1 MSVVTYEVGKDGN
14 DIKIRDYMKDNLN
27 LSGRFIRG
35 SAMNRRLRV
44 NGKDV
49 KLNYRLHEGDII
61 EVTINAEESQNI
73 EGEDLNIKV
82 IYEDD
87 DLLIVDKPPFMVVH
101 PTKSHPSGTLAN
113 GVIHHFRSNNDNSIV
128 RLVSRLDRDT
138 SGLIMIAKNQFSHM
152 NLAKS
157 MEKNQI
163 EKSYLA
169 IIHGKLENNEGTID
183 LPIGRPTNE
192 TIKRAVLEDGQRSIT
207 HYKIRESY
215 RKGALVELLLETGRT
230 HQIRVHLSY
239 VGCPIYGEQ
248 LYSEF
253 NDEEFISRQA
263 LHAYALTLPHPR
275 TGIIL
280 KFKSQIP
287 EDMQNLIE
295 TLKDLK

>member
-1 MSVVTYEVGKDGN
+1 MSVITYKVGKEGQDV
-14 DIKIRDYMKDNLN
+14 KIRDYMKENLN

-35 SAMNRRLRV
+35 SAMDRRLRV
-44 NGKDV
+44 NGKEV
-49 KLNYRLHEGDII
+49 KLNYKLQEDDVI
-61 EVTINAEESQNI
+61 EVTVNAEESQNI

-101 PTKSHPSGTLAN
+101 PTKSHPMGTLAN

-157 MEKNQI
+157 MEKNLI
-163 EKSYLA
+163 KKSYLA
-169 IIHGKLENNEGTID
+169 IIHGNLENQEGTID
-183 LPIGRPTNE
+183 LPIGRPTDE

-207 HYKIRESY
+207 HYKIKESY
-215 RKGALVELLLETGRT
+215 KEGALVELVLETGRT

-248 LYSEF
+248 LYSDF
-253 NDEEFISRQA
+253 NDEELISRQA

-275 TGIIL
+275 SGEIL
-280 KFKSQIP
+280 NFESALP
-287 EDMQNLIE
+287 EDMTKLIHNLQF
-295 TLKDLK
+295 K

>member
-1 MSVVTYEVGKDGN
+1 MSVITYKVGKEGQDV
-14 DIKIRDYMKDNLN
+14 KIRDYMKENLN

-35 SAMNRRLRV
+35 SAMDRRLRV
-44 NGKDV
+44 NGKEV
-49 KLNYRLHEGDII
+49 KLNYKLQEEDVI
-61 EVTINAEESQNI
+61 EVTVNAEETQNI
-73 EGEDLNIKV
+73 EGEDLNIRV

-101 PTKSHPSGTLAN
+101 PTKSHPMGTLAN

-157 MEKNQI
+157 MEKNLI
-163 EKSYLA
+163 KKSYLA
-169 IIHGKLENNEGTID
+169 IIHGNLENQQGTID

-207 HYKIRESY
+207 HYKVKESY
-215 RKGALVELLLETGRT
+215 KEGTLVELVLETGRT

-248 LYSEF
+248 LYSDF
-253 NDEEFISRQA
+253 NDEELISRQA
-263 LHAYALTLPHPR
+263 LHAYGLTLPHPR
-275 TGIIL
+275 SGEIL
-280 KFKSQIP
+280 NFESVLP
-287 EDMQNLIE
+287 EDMTKLIHNLQSM
-295 TLKDLK
+295 

>member
-1 MSVVTYEVGKDGN
+1 MSVITYKVGKEGQDV
-14 DIKIRDYMKDNLN
+14 KIRDYMKENLN

-35 SAMNRRLRV
+35 SAMDRRLRV
-44 NGKDV
+44 NGKEV
-49 KLNYRLHEGDII
+49 KLNYKLQEDDVI
-61 EVTINAEESQNI
+61 EVTVNAEESQNI

-101 PTKSHPSGTLAN
+101 PTKSHPMGTLAN

-157 MEKNQI
+157 MEKNLI
-163 EKSYLA
+163 KKSYLA
-169 IIHGKLENNEGTID
+169 IIHGNLENQEGTID
-183 LPIGRPTNE
+183 LPIGRPTDE

-207 HYKIRESY
+207 HYKIKERYKE
-215 RKGALVELLLETGRT
+215 GALVELVLETGRT

-248 LYSEF
+248 LYSDF
-253 NDEEFISRQA
+253 NDEELISRQA

-275 TGIIL
+275 SGEIL
-280 KFKSQIP
+280 NFESTLP
-287 EDMQNLIE
+287 EDMTKLIHNLQS
-295 TLKDLK
+295 K

>member
-1 MSVVTYEVGKDGN
+1 MSVITYKVGKEGQDV
-14 DIKIRDYMKDNLN
+14 KIRDYMKENLN

-35 SAMNRRLRV
+35 SAMDRRLRV
-44 NGKDV
+44 NGKEV
-49 KLNYRLHEGDII
+49 KLNYKLQEEDII
-61 EVTINAEESQNI
+61 EVTVNAEESQNI

-101 PTKSHPSGTLAN
+101 PTKSHPMGTLAN

-157 MEKNQI
+157 MEKNLI
-163 EKSYLA
+163 KKSYLA
-169 IIHGKLENNEGTID
+169 IIHGNLESQEGTID
-183 LPIGRPTNE
+183 LPIGRPIDE

-207 HYKIRESY
+207 HYKIKESY
-215 RKGALVELLLETGRT
+215 KEGALVELVLETGRT

-248 LYSEF
+248 LYSDF
-253 NDEEFISRQA
+253 NDEELISRQA

-275 TGIIL
+275 SGEIL
-280 KFKSQIP
+280 NFESTLP
-287 EDMQNLIE
+287 EDMTKLIHNLQS
-295 TLKDLK
+295 K

>member
-1 MSVVTYEVGKDGN
+1 MSVITYKVGKEGQDV
-14 DIKIRDYMKDNLN
+14 KIRDYMKENLN

-35 SAMNRRLRV
+35 SAMDRRLRV
-44 NGKDV
+44 NGKEV
-49 KLNYRLHEGDII
+49 KLNYKLQEDDVI
-61 EVTINAEESQNI
+61 EVTVNAEESQNI

-101 PTKSHPSGTLAN
+101 PTKSHPMGTLAN

-157 MEKNQI
+157 MEKNLI
-163 EKSYLA
+163 KKSYLA
-169 IIHGKLENNEGTID
+169 IIHGNLENQEGTID
-183 LPIGRPTNE
+183 LPIGRHTDE
-192 TIKRAVLEDGQRSIT
+192 TIKRAVLENGQRSIT
-207 HYKIRESY
+207 HYKIKESY
-215 RKGALVELLLETGRT
+215 KEGTLVELVLETGRT

-248 LYSEF
+248 LYSDF
-253 NDEEFISRQA
+253 NDEELISRQA

-275 TGIIL
+275 SGKIL
-280 KFKSQIP
+280 NFESTLP
-287 EDMQNLIE
+287 EDMTKLIHNLQF
-295 TLKDLK
+295 K

>member
-1 MSVVTYEVGKDGN
+1 MSVITYKVGKEGQEV
-14 DIKIRDYMKDNLN
+14 KIRDYMKENLS

-35 SAMNRRLRV
+35 SAMDRRLRV
-44 NGKDV
+44 NGKEV
-49 KLNYRLHEGDII
+49 KLNYKLQEDDVI
-61 EVTINAEESQNI
+61 EVTVNAEESQNI

-101 PTKSHPSGTLAN
+101 PTKSHPMGTLAN

-157 MEKNQI
+157 MEKNLI
-163 EKSYLA
+163 KKSYLA
-169 IIHGKLENNEGTID
+169 IIHGNLENQEGTID
-183 LPIGRPTNE
+183 LPIGRPTDE

-207 HYKIRESY
+207 HYKIKESY
-215 RKGALVELLLETGRT
+215 KEGALVELVLETGRT

-248 LYSEF
+248 LYSDF
-253 NDEEFISRQA
+253 NDEELISRQA
-263 LHAYALTLPHPR
+263 LHAYAVTLPHPR
-275 TGIIL
+275 SGEIL
-280 KFKSQIP
+280 NFESTLP
-287 EDMQNLIE
+287 EDMTKLIHNLQS
-295 TLKDLK
+295 K

>member
-1 MSVVTYEVGKDGN
+1 MSVITYNVGKEGQDV
-14 DIKIRDYMKDNLN
+14 KIRDYMKENLN

-35 SAMNRRLRV
+35 SAMDRRLRV
-44 NGKDV
+44 NGKEV
-49 KLNYRLHEGDII
+49 KLNYKLQEEDII
-61 EVTINAEESQNI
+61 EVTVNAEESQNI

-101 PTKSHPSGTLAN
+101 PTKNHPMGTLAN

-157 MEKNQI
+157 MEKNLI
-163 EKSYLA
+163 KKSYLA
-169 IIHGKLENNEGTID
+169 IIHRNLENQEGTID
-183 LPIGRPTNE
+183 LPIGRPTDE
-192 TIKRAVLEDGQRSIT
+192 TIKRAVLQDGQRSIT
-207 HYKIRESY
+207 HYKVKESY
-215 RKGALVELLLETGRT
+215 KEGTLVELVLETGRT

-248 LYSEF
+248 LYSDF
-253 NDEEFISRQA
+253 NDEELISRQA

-275 TGIIL
+275 SGEIL
-280 KFKSQIP
+280 NFESALP
-287 EDMQNLIE
+287 EDMTKLIHSFQSI
-295 TLKDLK
+295 

>member
-1 MSVVTYEVGKDGN
+1 MSFITYKVGKEGQDV
-14 DIKIRDYMKDNLN
+14 KIRDYMKENLN
-27 LSGRFIRG
+27 LSGRFIRS
-35 SAMNRRLRV
+35 SAMDRRLRV
-44 NGKDV
+44 NGKEV
-49 KLNYRLHEGDII
+49 KLNYKLQEDDVI
-61 EVTINAEESQNI
+61 EVTVNAEESQNI

-101 PTKSHPSGTLAN
+101 PTKSHPMGTLAN

-157 MEKNQI
+157 MEKNLI
-163 EKSYLA
+163 KKSYLA
-169 IIHGKLENNEGTID
+169 IIHGNLENQEGTID
-183 LPIGRPTNE
+183 LPIGRSTDE

-207 HYKIRESY
+207 HYKIKESY
-215 RKGALVELLLETGRT
+215 KEGTLVELVLETGRT

-248 LYSEF
+248 LYSDF
-253 NDEEFISRQA
+253 NDEELISRQA

-275 TGIIL
+275 SGEIL
-280 KFKSQIP
+280 NFESTLP
-287 EDMQNLIE
+287 EDMTKLIHNLQF
-295 TLKDLK
+295 K

>member
-1 MSVVTYEVGKDGN
+1 MSVITYKVGKEGQDV
-14 DIKIRDYMKDNLN
+14 KIRDYMKENLN

-35 SAMNRRLRV
+35 SAMDRRLRV
-44 NGKDV
+44 NGKEV
-49 KLNYRLHEGDII
+49 KLNYKLQEDDVI
-61 EVTINAEESQNI
+61 EVTVNAEESQNI

-101 PTKSHPSGTLAN
+101 PTKSHPMGTLAN

-157 MEKNQI
+157 MEKNLI
-163 EKSYLA
+163 KKSYLA
-169 IIHGKLENNEGTID
+169 IIHGNLENQEGTID
-183 LPIGRPTNE
+183 LPIGRPTDE
-192 TIKRAVLEDGQRSIT
+192 TIKRAVLENGQRSIT
-207 HYKIRESY
+207 HYKVKESY
-215 RKGALVELLLETGRT
+215 KEGTLVELVLETGRT

-248 LYSEF
+248 LYSDF
-253 NDEEFISRQA
+253 NDEELISRQA

-275 TGIIL
+275 SGEIL
-280 KFKSQIP
+280 NFESTLP
-287 EDMQNLIE
+287 EDMTKLIHNLQS
-295 TLKDLK
+295 K

>member
-1 MSVVTYEVGKDGN
+1 MSVITYKVGEDGN
-14 DIKIRDYMKDNLN
+14 EIKIRDYMKDNLN

-35 SAMNRRLRV
+35 SAMNKRLRV
-44 NGKDV
+44 NGKEV
-49 KLNYRLHEGDII
+49 KLSYRLHEGDII
-61 EVTINAEESQNI
+61 EVTVNAEESQDI

-101 PTKSHPSGTLAN
+101 PTKSHPTGTLAN

-157 MEKNQI
+157 MEKNLI
-163 EKSYLA
+163 KKSYLA
-169 IIHGKLENNEGTID
+169 IIHGELENHEGTID

-207 HYKIRESY
+207 HYKVIESY
-215 RKGALVELLLETGRT
+215 KEGALVELLLETGRT
-230 HQIRVHLSY
+230 HQIRVHLSH

-248 LYSEF
+248 LYSDF
-253 NDEEFISRQA
+253 NDEELISRQA
-263 LHAYALTLPHPR
+263 LHAYVLSLPHPR
-275 TGIIL
+275 TGKIL
-280 KFKSQIP
+280 NFKSDIP
-287 EDMQNLIE
+287 EDMQKLINK
-295 TLKDLK
+295 LKDL

>member
-1 MSVVTYEVGKDGN
+1 MSFITYKVGKEGQDV
-14 DIKIRDYMKDNLN
+14 KIRDYMKENLN

-35 SAMNRRLRV
+35 SAMDRRLRV
-44 NGKDV
+44 NGKEV
-49 KLNYRLHEGDII
+49 KLNYKLQEDDVI
-61 EVTINAEESQNI
+61 EVTVNAEESQNI

-101 PTKSHPSGTLAN
+101 PTKSHPMGTLAN

-157 MEKNQI
+157 MEKNLI
-163 EKSYLA
+163 KKSYLA
-169 IIHGKLENNEGTID
+169 IIHGNLENQEGTID
-183 LPIGRPTNE
+183 LPIGRPTDE
-192 TIKRAVLEDGQRSIT
+192 TIKRAVLEEGQRSIT
-207 HYKIRESY
+207 HYKIKESY
-215 RKGALVELLLETGRT
+215 KEGALVELVLETGRT

-248 LYSEF
+248 LYSDF
-253 NDEEFISRQA
+253 NDEELISRQA

-275 TGIIL
+275 SGEIL
-280 KFKSQIP
+280 NFESTLP
-287 EDMQNLIE
+287 EDMTKLIHNLQS
-295 TLKDLK
+295 K